1 MIDPEATE
9 LKIDRLYDITYNIHY
24 SQTPRFKER
33 FEKRKFLEVNV
44 EWVLKSF
51 YLEIKAKHE
60 PRISFLVLKWFLLNL
75 QNDLKKD
82 YYTTLFLTTFIS
94 HRARSCVSRLQYQIR
109 RQVLFI
115 LKCCH
120 GTHHRRAASKPL
132 WCLSSWE

>member
-33 FEKRKFLEVNV
+33 FEKRKFLAVNV

-82 YYTTLFLTTFIS
+82 YYTTLF
-94 HRARSCVSRLQYQIR
+94 
-109 RQVLFI
+109 
-115 LKCCH
+115 
-120 GTHHRRAASKPL
+120 
-132 WCLSSWE
+132 